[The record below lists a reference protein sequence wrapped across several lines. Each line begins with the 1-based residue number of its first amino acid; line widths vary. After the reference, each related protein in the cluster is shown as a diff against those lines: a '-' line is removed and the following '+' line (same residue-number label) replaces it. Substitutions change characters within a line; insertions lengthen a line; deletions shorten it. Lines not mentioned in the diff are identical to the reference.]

1 MKVIADIS
9 VLPIGTG
16 PSVSEYVVACQRIF
30 KESGLAPNVHAEGTE
45 VEGEWDQVIGA
56 VRRCHE
62 QVHQM
67 GAPRIDTIMKINTR
81 TDREESAER
90 MIRSVKEKM

>member
-16 PSVSEYVVACQRIF
+16 PSVSQYVVACERIF
-30 KESGLAPNVHAEGTE
+30 KESGLSPNVHAEGTE